1 MPFHALM
8 DYLED
13 GYTVDE
19 FLADFPC
26 VTRTQALEAL
36 DYAKEATLADARTA

>member
-1 MPFHALM
+1 M

-19 FLADFPC
+19 FLADFPS
-26 VTRTQALEAL
+26 VRRAQTLEAL